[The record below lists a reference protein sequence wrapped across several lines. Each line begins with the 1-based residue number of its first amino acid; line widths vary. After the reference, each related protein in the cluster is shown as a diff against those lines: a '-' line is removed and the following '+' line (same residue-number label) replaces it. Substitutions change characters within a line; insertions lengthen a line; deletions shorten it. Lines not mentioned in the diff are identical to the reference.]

1 MAMSSSKAI
10 LPTAT
15 HETPEQIV
23 FEFFQEGIPITETPR
38 DVALKKSNA
47 VIKTVTPLSLLDH
60 KIIDA
65 CIFVARPKVL
75 TQGLHVVDLDYLKWL
90 ISFNSKNNEYLKKA
104 FTKIQQ
110 TLIQI
115 NIIDDK
121 NPEKDLWH
129 STQLLYDVTITN
141 GKLLFRVPESLQKNI
156 ADPKTW
162 TLLSFRIKNKFTS
175 VYAYTLYQRCRLDQF
190 RDTTNWMTVD
200 EFREIMN
207 PGQPGLYTK
216 FQDLQKRVIKPAV
229 EQINEFSDIL
239 VTADYKRRGRA
250 ITDIRFIIEKNPAL
264 DLELDE
270 KDRLPKDI
278 YDSLKAF
285 GLANSQIDEFATTYD
300 IPYLA
305 EKIEFTRFRMTK
317 RGIPR
322 PDKYLLKALEE
333 DLRFT
338 ATDLEAIEQQRK
350 ATEMAE
356 AKVVVKKESSREA
369 DARIA
374 AEMQTIGAFNELDA
388 AGKQAVIEAFKG
400 TEAFA
405 TLKKLKLGHDV
416 DLDKPSVVRTRF
428 VEFLQSSQVS

>member
-1 MAMSSSKAI
+1 MASSSSKAI

-47 VIKTVTPLSLLDH
+47 VIKTMTPLSLLDH

-90 ISFNSKNNEYLKKA
+90 VSFNSKNNEYLKKA

-115 NIIDDK
+115 NIIDDR

-129 STQLLYDVTITN
+129 STPLLYDVSITN
-141 GKLLFRVPESLQKNI
+141 GKLYFRVPETLQKNI

-190 RDTTNWMTVD
+190 RDATNWMTVD

-207 PGQPGLYTK
+207 PGQAGLYTK

-229 EQINEFSDIL
+229 EQINEFSDIM
-239 VTADYKRRGRA
+239 VTADYKRRGRT

-270 KDRLPKDI
+270 KDLLPKDI
-278 YDSLKAF
+278 YDSLKEF

-317 RGIPR
+317 QKIQR
-322 PDKYLLKALEE
+322 PDKYLFKALEE

-338 ATDLEAIEQQRK
+338 ATDLQAIEEQRK

-356 AKVVVKKESSREA
+356 AKIIVQQENTREA

-374 AEMQTIGAFNELDA
+374 AEMRAIETFNALDL
-388 AGKQAVIEAFKG
+388 AGKQAVLDAFKS
-400 TEAFA
+400 TTAF
-405 TLKKLKLGHDV
+405 TSLKKLKLSQDV
-416 DLDKPSVVRTRF
+416 DLDKPSMVRTRF
-428 VEFLQSSQVS
+428 VEFLQAQQRG